1 MAVMLKSGRSPAY
14 DPPKVMASTWKV
26 SGDIT
31 NSKEKKKHQEIHDA
45 LNLGLFFFLY
55 GKLGPLADSIRG
67 RRLAP
72 DLRFSK
78 KMEFLKHLD
87 DVIVEEW

>member
-1 MAVMLKSGRSPAY
+1 MTHRRSWPQLGRSVATSPIVR
-14 DPPKVMASTWKV
+14 K
-26 SGDIT
+26 
-31 NSKEKKKHQEIHDA
+31 KKKHQEIHDA